1 MVKLPIFPFCQLII
15 INGLVI
21 VNVQEFF
28 MVETLSAEQ
37 IQEFR
42 QAFDI
47 MDRNQDGVITV
58 DDLNAVMRAI
68 GQSPTHAEL
77 QDMIREVDADGNEN
91 IDFTEFLALMSRQ
104 MRQSDIEDELRE
116 AFRVFDH
123 DGDGFI
129 TAQELRS
136 LLISLGLESSPEII
150 RRMIGEADRNHD
162 GKVDFGEFRALALGK

>member
-1 MVKLPIFPFCQLII
+1 
-15 INGLVI
+15 
-21 VNVQEFF
+21 

-58 DDLNAVMRAI
+58 DDLAAVMRAI
-68 GQSPTHAEL
+68 GQSPTHSEL

-116 AFRVFDH
+116 AFRVFDR

-150 RRMIGEADRNHD
+150 RRMISEADRNRD
-162 GKVDFGEFRALALGK
+162 GKIDFTEFRALALGK

>member
-1 MVKLPIFPFCQLII
+1 
-15 INGLVI
+15 
-21 VNVQEFF
+21 

-58 DDLNAVMRAI
+58 DDLAAVMRAI
-68 GQSPTHAEL
+68 GQSPTHQEL

-116 AFRVFDH
+116 AFRVFDR

-150 RRMIGEADRNHD
+150 RRMIGEADKNRD
-162 GKVDFGEFRALALGK
+162 GKIDFSEFRALALGK

>member
-1 MVKLPIFPFCQLII
+1 
-15 INGLVI
+15 
-21 VNVQEFF
+21 

-58 DDLNAVMRAI
+58 DDHAAVMRAI
-68 GQSPTHAEL
+68 GQSPTHQEL

-116 AFRVFDH
+116 AFRVFDR

-150 RRMIGEADRNHD
+150 RRMIGEADKNRD
-162 GKVDFGEFRALALGK
+162 GKIDFSEFRALALGK